1 MGWCPGQPLVGL
13 FEGDAGGVWPP
24 RSLSPPTAQF
34 LRLGWRW
41 LSISAGAPAP
51 RSLVRDRPGG
61 LSQGA
66 RQFLVNFGGSYCSG
80 KQAVRFEGRGQ
91 GVRIS
96 FHLRAC
102 TFSLGIPEALREP
115 GPAPQPVGVCF

>member
-1 MGWCPGQPLVGL
+1 MGWCPGQPRVGL

-66 RQFLVNFGGSYCSG
+66 GNSQLRQGASQVAQGKEFACQARDAGSIPTWGRSSG
-80 KQAVRFEGRGQ
+80 EGNGNPLQ
-91 GVRIS
+91 YSYLENAMDGEVW
-96 FHLRAC
+96 
-102 TFSLGIPEALREP
+102 
-115 GPAPQPVGVCF
+115 